1 VAQVVT
7 AAIPQVLTLPRVVEG
22 LSNEIDKL
30 APATLNQLDGYLSQ
44 IGKLAPT
51 PFNEYA
57 RDFWQRSVLFL
68 DVLRERGN
76 QREEMLA
83 HAATSVLIY
92 DSELVM
98 RGDEL
103 PHPVNYSLLRVI
115 PPDGAKIDNRK
126 RPVFVI
132 DPRAGQGPG
141 IGGFKQS
148 SEIGDAFKAG
158 HPVYFAG
165 FTASPAEGQ
174 RVEDVARAYTSFIEK
189 VAELHPKA
197 LGKPI
202 VFGNCQAGWHAM
214 IAACLRPDVVGP
226 MVIAG
231 APLSYWGGVR
241 GKNAMRYLG
250 GWYGGTWLDRMM
262 SDIGN
267 GIFDA
272 AWLVAN
278 FDNLNPA
285 NTFWTK
291 QYNVW
296 ANPEQE
302 KNRYLQFEKWWGDF
316 VLLRGEEMQWMVDN
330 LFVGNKLSTGQLV
343 TSDGI
348 HLDIREVKTPII
360 CFCSHGDNITPPQQA
375 LDWILDN
382 YQSVEEIRQCRQ
394 RIFYTIDPKVGHL
407 AIFVGT
413 KVAAKDHAE
422 FINNME
428 LIESM
433 PPGLYEIV
441 ITEKP
446 GIEKLNHEEARDFD
460 LSIEERGLDDIRALG
475 CNSLEDEREFE
486 AVARVSELNNS
497 LYQTFLQPWIKMMS
511 GPQVARAAIEL
522 NPLRLGYS
530 LWSDKNPMM
539 RAVAPFANYV
549 REKRIPASADNPFIT
564 MQQQFS
570 KAMVDAL
577 NFSRDLRDELVEQT
591 FHAVYGSPLVQA
603 ACGISQNDSP
613 PRPRPGLLP
622 SALAAFEAEKRR
634 LRGRIAEGNAIDA
647 AARVLVYIGEA
658 QHRIDKS
665 TFDALRKLL
674 LAHPEVSPTEF
685 KAAVREQWAILAV
698 DERAAIKALPQ
709 LLPADTTARRDF
721 SNFVQTTVA
730 ATGKLKG
737 DGQRRL
743 SELLD
748 LLAAGTSRPPAQRGR
763 ERIALD
769 EALK

>member
-1 VAQVVT
+1 MAQAVT
-7 AAIPQVLTLPRVVEG
+7 AMIPLQDPTPPRPLEE
-22 LSNEIDKL
+22 LSDRIGKL
-30 APATLNQLDGYLSQ
+30 APAALNTLGELSDQ

-57 RDFWQRSVLFL
+57 LDFWQRSVLFL
-68 DVLRERGN
+68 DILRQRGN

-83 HAATSVLIY
+83 HGATSVLIY

-103 PHPVNYSLLRVI
+103 PHPVNYSLLRII
-115 PPDGAKIDNRK
+115 PPDGAEIDNRK
-126 RPVFVI
+126 HPVFVI

-141 IGGFKQS
+141 IGGFKQL

-165 FTASPAEGQ
+165 FTASPVEGQ
-174 RVEDVARAYTSFIEK
+174 RVEDVARAHTIFIK
-189 VAELHPKA
+189 KITELHPEA
-197 LGKPI
+197 LGKPF

-214 IAACLRPDVVGP
+214 MAACMRPDVVGP

-250 GWYGGTWLDRMM
+250 GLYGGTWLDRMM

-272 AWLVAN
+272 AWLVGN

-285 NTFWTK
+285 NTLWTK

-330 LFVGNKLSTGQLV
+330 LFVGNKFSTGQIV

-348 HLDIREVKTPII
+348 RLDIREVKTPIV

-382 YQSVEEIRQCRQ
+382 YQSVEEIQQCGQ

-428 LIESM
+428 LIDSM

-446 GIEKLNHEEARDFD
+446 GTEASSQGEAGDFD

-475 CNSLEDEREFE
+475 CNSLEDEREF
-486 AVARVSELNNS
+486 AAAARVSELNNA

-511 GPQVARAAIEL
+511 GPQVARAALDL

-530 LWSDKNPMM
+530 LLSDRNPMM
-539 RAVAPFANYV
+539 RAVAPLANYA
-549 REKRIPASADNPFIT
+549 RAKRVPASTDSPFIA

-570 KAMVDAL
+570 KTMVDAL
-577 NFSRDLRDELVEQT
+577 NLFRDVRDDVVERT

-603 ACGISQNDSP
+603 ACGISQNDDP

-622 SALAAFEAEKRR
+622 SVLAAFEEEKRR
-634 LRGRIAEGNAIDA
+634 LRGRIAEGNVVDA
-647 AARVLVYIGEA
+647 AARVLVYIGKTH
-658 QHRIDKS
+658 HRIDKS

-674 LAHPEVSPTEF
+674 LAHPEVSPAEF
-685 KAAVREQWAILAV
+685 KAAVREQWAILSV
-698 DERAAIKALPQ
+698 DERSAIEALPR
-709 LLPADTTARRDF
+709 LLPADATARRALSDLL
-721 SNFVQTTVA
+721 QATVT
-730 ATGKLKG
+730 ATAKLNA

-743 SELLD
+743 SEVKH
-748 LLAAGTSRPPAQRGR
+748 LLATGPIAG
-763 ERIALD
+763 E
-769 EALK
+769 

>member
-1 VAQVVT
+1 MTHAIT
-7 AAIPQVLTLPRVVEG
+7 AAIAVQAPTPPRVLDE
-22 LSNEIDKL
+22 LS
-30 APATLNQLDGYLSQ
+30 GQ
-44 IGKLAPT
+44 IGKMAPT
-51 PFNEYA
+51 ALNKLDELSGQFGKMAPTAFNEYV
-57 RDFWQRSVLFL
+57 RDFWERTVLFV
-68 DVLRERGN
+68 DILRQRGN

-83 HAATSVLIY
+83 HQATSVLIY

-103 PHPVNYSLLRVI
+103 PHPVNYSLLRII
-115 PPDGAKIDNRK
+115 PPEGVEIDDRK
-126 RPVFVI
+126 RPIFVI

-141 IGGFKQS
+141 IGGFKQA
-148 SEIGDAFKAG
+148 SEIGEAFKAG

-165 FTASPAEGQ
+165 FTASPLEGQ
-174 RVEDVARAYTSFIEK
+174 RIEDVARAFTIFIEK
-189 VAELHPKA
+189 VAELHPAA
-197 LGKPI
+197 LGKPF

-214 IAACLRPDVVGP
+214 MAACMRPDVVGP

-231 APLSYWGGVR
+231 TPLSYWGGVR

-250 GWYGGTWLDRMM
+250 GWFGGSWLDRMM

-272 AWLVAN
+272 AWLVGN

-285 NTFWTK
+285 NTLWTK

-296 ANPEQE
+296 VNPEQE
-302 KNRYLQFEKWWGDF
+302 KSRYLQFEKWWGDF

-330 LFVGNKLSTGQLV
+330 LFIGNKFSTGQIV

-348 HLDIREVKTPII
+348 RLDIREVKTPIV

-382 YQSVEEIRQCRQ
+382 YQSVEEIQKHGQ
-394 RIFYTIDPKVGHL
+394 RIFYCIDPQAGHL

-413 KVAAKDHAE
+413 KVAEKNHAE

-428 LIESM
+428 LIDAM

-446 GIEKLNHEEARDFD
+446 GAEASTEGDAFD
-460 LSIEERGLDDIRALG
+460 LCIEERSLDDIRALG
-475 CNSLEDEREFE
+475 CNSLEDEREFA
-486 AVARVSELNNS
+486 AVARVSELNNAF
-497 LYQTFLQPWIKMMS
+497 YQSFVQPWIKMIS
-511 GPQVARAAIEL
+511 SPQLARAAIEL

-530 LWSDKNPMM
+530 LLSDRNPMM
-539 RAVAPFANYV
+539 RPVAPLADYV
-549 REKRIPASADNPFIT
+549 RAKRTPASAGNPFIT

-570 KAMVDAL
+570 QAMVDAL
-577 NFSRDLRDELVEQT
+577 NVFRDVRDDLVERT

-603 ACGISQNDSP
+603 ACGISQNDSE
-613 PRPRPGLLP
+613 PRPRPGLMP
-622 SALAAFEAEKRR
+622 SVLAAAEQEKRR
-634 LRGRIAEGNAIDA
+634 LRGRIAEGNVLDA
-647 AARVLVYIGEA
+647 AARVLVYIGKA
-658 QHRIDKS
+658 QHRLDKS

-674 LAHPEVSPTEF
+674 LAYPEVSPAEF

-698 DERAAIKALPQ
+698 DERAAIEALPE
-709 LLPADTTARRDF
+709 LLPADATARRALSD
-721 SNFVQTTVA
+721 QLQAIVA
-730 ATGKLKG
+730 ATGKLNAGGK
-737 DGQRRL
+737 RRL
-743 SELLD
+743 KEIMHLLGTDTSRRSETKRV
-748 LLAAGTSRPPAQRGR
+748 AAG
-763 ERIALD
+763 
-769 EALK
+769 

>member
-1 VAQVVT
+1 MTQAVT
-7 AAIPQVLTLPRVVEG
+7 AMIPLQDLTPSRPLEE
-22 LSNEIDKL
+22 LSDRIGKL
-30 APATLNQLDGYLSQ
+30 APAALNTLGELSGQ

-51 PFNEYA
+51 AFNEYA
-57 RDFWQRSVLFL
+57 LDFWQRSVLFL
-68 DVLRERGN
+68 DILRQRGN

-83 HAATSVLIY
+83 HRATSILIY
-92 DSELVM
+92 DSELIM

-115 PPDGAKIDNRK
+115 PPEGAEIDDRK
-126 RPVFVI
+126 RPIFVI

-141 IGGFKQS
+141 IGGFKQL

-165 FTASPAEGQ
+165 FTASPVQGQ
-174 RVEDVARAYTSFIEK
+174 RVEDVARAHTIFIEK
-189 VAELHPKA
+189 IAELHPEA
-197 LGKPI
+197 LGKPF

-214 IAACLRPDVVGP
+214 MAACMRPDVVGP

-250 GWYGGTWLDRMM
+250 GWYGGSWLDRMI
-262 SDIGN
+262 SDMGN

-285 NTFWTK
+285 NTLWTK

-296 ANPEQE
+296 LDPEQE

-330 LFVGNKLSTGQLV
+330 LFVGNKFSTGQIV

-348 HLDIREVKTPII
+348 RLDIREVKAPIV

-382 YQSVEEIRQCRQ
+382 YQSGEEIRECGQ

-428 LIESM
+428 LIDAM

-446 GIEKLNHEEARDFD
+446 GTAASSDGEAGDFD
-460 LSIEERGLDDIRALG
+460 LSIEERSLDDIRALG
-475 CNSLEDEREFE
+475 CNSLEDEREFA
-486 AVARVSELNNS
+486 AVARVSELNNA

-511 GPQVARAAIEL
+511 GPQVARAVLEL
-522 NPLRLGYS
+522 NPLRLDYS
-530 LWSDKNPMM
+530 LLSDRNPMM
-539 RAVAPFANYV
+539 RAVAPLANDA
-549 REKRIPASADNPFIT
+549 RAKRVPASTDNSFIAL
-564 MQQQFS
+564 QQQFS
-570 KAMVDAL
+570 KTMVDAL
-577 NFSRDLRDELVEQT
+577 NLFRDVRDDVVERT
-591 FHAVYGSPLVQA
+591 FHAVYGSPLLQA
-603 ACGISQNDSP
+603 ACGISNNDGP

-622 SALAAFEAEKRR
+622 SVLAAFEEEKRR
-634 LRGRIAEGNAIDA
+634 LRGRIAEGNALDA
-647 AARVLVYIGEA
+647 AARVLVYIGKA
-658 QHRIDKS
+658 QHRIEES
-665 TFDALRKLL
+665 TFEALRKLL
-674 LAHPEVSPTEF
+674 LAHPEVSPVDF
-685 KAAVREQWAILAV
+685 KIAVREQWAILAV
-698 DERAAIKALPQ
+698 DERAAIEALPR
-709 LLPADTTARRDF
+709 LLPADATARRAF
-721 SNFVQTTVA
+721 SDLLQATVA
-730 ATGKLKG
+730 ATGKLNA

-743 SELLD
+743 SEVKH
-748 LLAAGTSRPPAQRGR
+748 LLATGTIAG
-763 ERIALD
+763 E
-769 EALK
+769 